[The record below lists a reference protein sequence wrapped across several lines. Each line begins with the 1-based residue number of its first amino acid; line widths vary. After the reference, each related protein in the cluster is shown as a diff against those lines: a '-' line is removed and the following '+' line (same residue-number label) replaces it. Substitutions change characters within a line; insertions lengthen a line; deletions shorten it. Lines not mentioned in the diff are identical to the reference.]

1 MKRHII
7 QRFFIVAL
15 AALSM
20 SVAVTS
26 CSDDDNGSSLSA
38 VTDVQYTPTMGG
50 AIITFNAP
58 KSNDL
63 LYVKAVYTNSLGK
76 EVFNVTSIYNNQIE
90 IEGLNDESKS
100 YPVSLY
106 AVDKKGGE
114 SPVATLNVQPGRSYI
129 NIIKDDITIDPIVG
143 GLEVSWTNPA
153 GSDTLTA
160 ETPGKTVYVS
170 VTLTDPNGTVSTR
183 YLSSQAKHASEK
195 LRGLAPGDYTL
206 SYQVEDFQGNKTSS
220 SESMTRSIHE
230 EVTIPKYVEDENGYR
245 TYLWTL
251 VEEQTTLK
259 EVYEN
264 KNAAIFDGVVDDK
277 DKANDNSYA
286 GTNADQYGTA
296 LPWETDQM
304 DIVIDMH
311 QTVNI
316 SRIRAWQRAY
326 LYGWSPYAQDWRIDG
341 TSYDYDYYQPDN
353 LREFALYGSTD
364 AKNWFLIQDCD
375 IATNSTGGKLPVK
388 GARDEQWNGHDITA
402 STGMPTQESYNYAI
416 NGHLWE
422 LEKMSGPTRYIR
434 VRFLKNWDL
443 AQRTVS
449 GLSELTLYGAIL
461 DESPLV
467 KGKAKSKNVKSK

>member
-1 MKRHII
+1 MKSYII
-7 QRFFIVAL
+7 QRFLIVAM
-15 AALSM
+15 AMCTLSLTL
-20 SVAVTS
+20 SS
-26 CSDDDNGSSLSA
+26 CSDDDNASSLSA
-38 VTDVQYTPTMGG
+38 VTNIQYTPTMGG
-50 AIITFNAP
+50 AIITFTAP

-63 LYVKAVYTNSLGK
+63 LYIKAVYTNSLGK

-90 IEGLNDESKS
+90 IEGLTDESKT
-100 YPVSLY
+100 YPVNLY

-114 SPVATLNVQPGRSYI
+114 SPVASINVQPGRSYI
-129 NIIKDDITIDPIVG
+129 NLIKDDITIDPIVG
-143 GLEVSWTNPA
+143 GIEVSWTNPA
-153 GSDTLTA
+153 GSDSITA
-160 ETPGKTVYVS
+160 ENPGKTVYVS
-170 VTLTDPNGTVSTR
+170 VTLTDPQGKVSTR
-183 YLSSQAKHASEK
+183 YLSSQAKNAVVK
-195 LRGLAPGDYTL
+195 MRGLQPGNYTL
-206 SYQVEDFQGNKTSS
+206 TYQVEDFQGNKTSV
-220 SESMTRSIHE
+220 SEPMTRAILE
-230 EVTIPKYVEDENGYR
+230 EVTIPKYTEDENGYR

-251 VEEQTTLK
+251 VDDQTTLK

-264 KNAAIFDGVVDDK
+264 KNAAIFDGIVDDK

-286 GTNADQYGTA
+286 GTNGDQYSGT

-316 SRIRAWQRAY
+316 SRVRAWQRAH
-326 LYGWSPYAQDWRIDG
+326 LYGWSPYAQDWRTDG

-375 IATNSTGGKLPVK
+375 IATNSTGGKLPVT

-416 NGHLWE
+416 AGHLWE

-434 VRFLKNWDL
+434 VRFLKNWDM

-449 GLSELTLYGAIL
+449 GLSELTLYGAIIQN
-461 DESPLV
+461 ESS
-467 KGKAKSKNVKSK
+467 AKKKNVKNK